1 MEEGLWGKVSMWPR
15 SSIKLTLVDVCV
27 LGVLPWN
34 AFPGKVCGS
43 NLLSI
48 CKTAEVSGLFGL
60 FYKGV
65 ANTIQ
70 ITPMVFNF
78 KD

>member
-1 MEEGLWGKVSMWPR
+1 MKEVLQVIPKLREGYFVIFVSY
-15 SSIKLTLVDVCV
+15 

-48 CKTAEVSGLFGL
+48 CKTAEVSEPLGYFTMKWPKL
-60 FYKGV
+60 
-65 ANTIQ
+65 
-70 ITPMVFNF
+70 
-78 KD
+78 

>member
-1 MEEGLWGKVSMWPR
+1 MTHVAAGVWLPCLAHPAPCIS
-15 SSIKLTLVDVCV
+15 

-48 CKTAEVSGLFGL
+48 CKTSEVSNSHHPVCAPLSGWP
-60 FYKGV
+60 
-65 ANTIQ
+65 Q
-70 ITPMVFNF
+70 H
-78 KD
+78 

>member
-1 MEEGLWGKVSMWPR
+1 MEEVLQVTPKLCEAYLVKFVSY
-15 SSIKLTLVDVCV
+15 

-48 CKTAEVSGLFGL
+48 CKTAEVSEPLGYFTMKCHKL
-60 FYKGV
+60 
-65 ANTIQ
+65 
-70 ITPMVFNF
+70 
-78 KD
+78 